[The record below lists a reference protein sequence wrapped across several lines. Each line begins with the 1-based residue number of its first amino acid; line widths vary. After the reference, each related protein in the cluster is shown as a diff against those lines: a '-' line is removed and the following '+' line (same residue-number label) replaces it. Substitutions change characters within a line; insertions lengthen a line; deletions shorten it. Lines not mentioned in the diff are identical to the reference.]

1 MSLRWRDL
9 APRLRRVLLPAQSA
23 LLLRTTAPIGK
34 NWGWDRGTPVD
45 RFYIESFLERHRRDI
60 SGRVLEIKDAS
71 YTRRFGRGV
80 TTSDVL
86 DVNRENS
93 GATIYADLA
102 AADEVPSD
110 AFDCIILTQTLQ
122 FIFDIP
128 AALTHLHR
136 VLASEGVVL
145 RDGADSEPR
154 PSTGFRGHRLLALHT
169 CSVRR
174 ALRCDLRS
182 RQRAGGTDG
191 QRPRQRCVPP
201 RPRRRGAAEDEA
213 RAARRR
219 IPARSRCSGRETRL
233 TCRCCGREA

>member
-1 MSLRWRDL
+1 MSRLT
-9 APRLRRVLLPAQSA
+9 PRLRRVLLPAQSA
-23 LLLRTTAPIGK
+23 LLLRMTAPIGK

-122 FIFDIP
+122 FVFDIP

-145 RDGADSEPR
+145 ATVPTVSRVAAPGSEGTDYWRFTPAACAELFDATFGADNVLAEPM
-154 PSTGFRGHRLLALHT
+154 GNVLANVAFLHGLG
-169 CSVRR
+169 
-174 ALRCDLRS
+174 AEEL
-182 RQRAGGTDG
+182 
-191 QRPRQRCVPP
+191 PRTKLEQQDVEFPLVV
-201 RPRRRGAAEDEA
+201 GV
-213 RAARRR
+213 RAAKR
-219 IPARSRCSGRETRL
+219 A
-233 TCRCCGREA
+233 

>member
-1 MSLRWRDL
+1 MRSTRWRNL

-45 RFYIESFLERHRRDI
+45 RIYIESFLERHRRDI

-71 YTRRFGRGV
+71 YTRRFGSGV
-80 TTSDVL
+80 TRSDVL

-122 FIFDIP
+122 LILDVP
-128 AALTHLHR
+128 AALAHLHR

-145 RDGADSEPR
+145 ATVP
-154 PSTGFRGHRLLALHT
+154 TL
-169 CSVRR
+169 
-174 ALRCDLRS
+174 S
-182 RQRAGGTDG
+182 RVAPGSDGTDYWRFTPAACAELFDATFG
-191 QRPRQRCVPP
+191 AHNVLVEPMGNVLAGVAFLHGLGAEELPRTKLEEQDVEFPLVV
-201 RPRRRGAAEDEA
+201 GV
-213 RAARRR
+213 RAVKRA
-219 IPARSRCSGRETRL
+219 
-233 TCRCCGREA
+233 